1 MTKSDFANQAFTRD
15 LERLAGSPAS
25 RFVLHREP
33 MLFLDRLTA
42 IGPEFATCEWEVRED
57 FALVVPG
64 YGVPSYA
71 GIEYMAQ
78 CVAVHSGARAH
89 VRGQEPPVGL
99 LLGTRNYECSVP
111 YFEVGG
117 RFRTICQEQ
126 VRDSQGMGS
135 FTCRIEAKDI
145 VIAEASLAVF
155 ETPDDSNE

>member
-1 MTKSDFANQAFTRD
+1 MNERAFNQA
-15 LERLAGSPAS
+15 LQQLAGSPAS

-33 MLFLDRLTA
+33 MLFVDRLTA
-42 IGPEFATCEWEVRED
+42 IGPRFAECEWEVRPD

-64 YGVPSYA
+64 RGVPSYA

-99 LLGTRNYECSVP
+99 LLGTRNYACSVP

-117 RFRTICQEQ
+117 KFRTVCQEQ

-135 FTCRIEAKDI
+135 FACRIEAEHG

-155 ETPDDSNE
+155 ETPGDADE

>member
-1 MTKSDFANQAFTRD
+1 MNEHAFNQA
-15 LERLAGSPAS
+15 LQKLAGSPAS
-25 RFVLHREP
+25 RFILHRAP

-42 IGPEFATCEWEVRED
+42 IGPDFAECEWEVRED

-64 YGVPSYA
+64 HGVPSYA

-78 CVAVHSGARAH
+78 CVAVHSGARAQL
-89 VRGQEPPVGL
+89 RGHEPPVGL

-117 RFRTICQEQ
+117 RFRTFCQEQ

-135 FTCRIEAKDI
+135 FRCRIAAQDT

-155 ETPDDSNE
+155 ETPDNSDE